1 MKNIG
6 VRILWLICGVLM
18 VIAGIVCL
26 GNRGLAY
33 ATLTMMV
40 GIIMLMS
47 GISDIVM
54 YANCR
59 TTVVGAG
66 WFLADGI
73 LTVLLAFIMLFDQ
86 FFTAMVIP
94 FIFSFWLMMTGIT
107 RLINSFDLKKLGFS
121 GWGWL
126 LALGILMIAFGFISL
141 FSPVAT
147 ALALG
152 MMVGIVFVFEGV
164 NAVFKAIFYNRM
176 GSL

>member
-6 VRILWLICGVLM
+6 IRIVWLICGIAM

-26 GNRGLAY
+26 ANQSLAY

-40 GIIMLMS
+40 GIIMLFA

-59 TTVVGAG
+59 NSTSGAG

-73 LTVLLAFIMLFDQ
+73 LTILLAFIMMFDQ

-107 RLINSFDLKKLGFS
+107 RTINSFDLKKLGVG

-126 LALGILMIAFGFISL
+126 LALGILMIALGFISL
-141 FSPVAT
+141 FSPVSTAF
-147 ALALG
+147 ALA
-152 MMVGIVFVFEGV
+152 MVVGIVFIFEGV
-164 NAVFKAIFYNRM
+164 NAVIKALFYNKM
-176 GSL
+176 NG